1 MTIGQHEELE
11 PDETDIVGQWLNT
24 GGRIDGDSGCRRI
37 EWLVSERLKRL
48 GADASGWDVL
58 YRDPRDGR
66 LWELTYPNSAMHG
79 GGPPRLT
86 VISPDAAARKY
97 DAGGLTG
104 GLS

>member
-1 MTIGQHEELE
+1 MTISEHEELQ
-11 PDETDIVGQWLNT
+11 PDETDLVGQWLNT
-24 GGRIDGDSGCRRI
+24 GGRIQATPVAARI

-66 LWELTYPNSAMHG
+66 LWELTYPMSEMQG

-86 VISPDAAARKY
+86 VISRNAAASKY
-97 DAGGLTG
+97 RSAVGLW
-104 GLS
+104 